1 MQHFLLILKTLLAV
15 ILITSC
21 SGSAELSE
29 EKIPGPE
36 EKRAAVSAE
45 IEQLLEYIDENKG
58 RINDSTVLSNPELVQ
73 SWYAEKDFR
82 SVWSDT
88 LSWNPISDSL
98 VSFIKKS
105 AGYGLFP
112 ADYHR
117 NSINRLLVR
126 SRDSLQALQPSLW
139 ASADIML
146 TDAFFR
152 ITKDIHKGKLPQ
164 DSLNMVKDS
173 ATTPAPVFYS
183 GLMEQ
188 MVSTGALS
196 KIIGSLE
203 PGHEGYH
210 ALKSAL
216 KEFLKKAEF
225 KRATY
230 VNFSFKDSMH
240 FLETLQQRLF
250 ELDYLPGPHEYLDS
264 TTLHALIR
272 KYQKENKLTASGK
285 ITEEFIQHL
294 NWTDWEKFKQVA
306 LTMDKYKQ
314 LPDTLPSSYVW
325 VNIPAYMLEVRER
338 DSLVMSSKV
347 IVGKPETS
355 TPEIVSEISNF
366 ITYPQWTVPYSIVF
380 KEMLPQIIK
389 DSGYLDRQ
397 NLMVVDRNDNV
408 VDHTQIDW
416 TKLNKKNFPYQIRQR
431 QGDDNSLGI
440 MKFNFRNRH
449 SVYLHDTNARWL
461 FQKPVRSLS
470 HGCVRVQRWKELAEF
485 LVKRD
490 TVNIKMDSVNS
501 WLNRKEKKLVQ
512 GFGRVPIYIRYFSCE
527 ASEGR
532 LRFYE
537 DIYGKDRL
545 LREKY
550 YSKTLSL

>member
-1 MQHFLLILKTLLAV
+1 MRHPFPLLHIFCALIILS
-15 ILITSC
+15 SC
-21 SGSAELSE
+21 TGSAEISE

-36 EKRAAVSAE
+36 EKRAAVSAQ
-45 IEQLLEYIDENKG
+45 IETVLEYIRDNDG
-58 RINDSTVLSNPELVQ
+58 RINDSTVLQFPRLVN
-73 SWYAEKDFR
+73 SWYGKNDFQ
-82 SVWSDT
+82 SSWSDT
-88 LSWNPISDSL
+88 LQWSPVSDSL
-98 VSFIKKS
+98 VNFIKNS
-105 AGYGLFP
+105 SLFGLVP
-112 ADYHR
+112 SNYH
-117 NSINRLLVR
+117 SHMINRLRIR
-126 SRDSLQALQPSLW
+126 SRDSLQAIQPILW
-139 ASADIML
+139 ATADIIM
-146 TDAFFR
+146 TDAFFGMAR
-152 ITKDIHKGKLPQ
+152 DIHEGRLPP
-164 DSLNMVKDS
+164 DSLHPS
-173 ATTPAPVFYS
+173 GGSLTTDPEFYS
-183 GLMEQ
+183 GLMEKLGN
-188 MVSTGALS
+188 SEALG
-196 KIIGSLE
+196 KIMASLE
-203 PGHEGYH
+203 PRHQEYH
-210 ALKSAL
+210 HLKAALGDFL
-216 KEFLKKAEF
+216 KEAKF
-225 KRATY
+225 KRTTY
-230 VNFSFKDSMH
+230 VHFPFKDSMH

-264 TTLHALIR
+264 SALHALIR

-294 NWTDWEKFKQVA
+294 NWTDWEKFRQVA

-314 LPDTLPSSYVW
+314 LPDTLPPAYVW
-325 VNIPAYMLEVRER
+325 VNIPAYMLEVKEY
-338 DSLVMSSKV
+338 DSVVLSSRV

-380 KEMLPQIIK
+380 KEMLPQILK
-389 DSGYLDRQ
+389 DSGYLEKQ

-408 VDHTQIDW
+408 VDPSQIDW
-416 TKLNKKNFPYQIRQR
+416 KKVNKNNFPYQIRQR

-461 FQKPVRSLS
+461 FQKPERSLS
-470 HGCVRVQRWKELAEF
+470 HGCVRVQKWKELAEF
-485 LVKRD
+485 LVNKD
-490 TVNIKMDSVNS
+490 TVNLKMDSVNS

-527 ASEGR
+527 ARDGK
-532 LRFYE
+532 LRFYK